1 MINDFFE
8 GIIAI
13 ILLILSILFP
23 TEVYNR
29 EAFGGW
35 RDFDRD
41 CQNQRQE
48 LLIKASIIPVKF
60 KDKKQCIVLE
70 GKWVSPYTGNVIYS
84 ANQIDIDHVLPIALS
99 WEYGSKYWSR
109 PKRVKFYN
117 DPINILPVEKSLNRQ
132 KGSKDISEWLPPQ
145 NKCNYINRFVTVLE
159 IYELH
164 PPEYKM
170 IQFRNMLKN
179 CKKEKN
185 T

>member
-1 MINDFFE
+1 MINDIFE

-13 ILLILSILFP
+13 ILLIFSILLP
-23 TEVYNR
+23 SEAYNR

-35 RDFDRD
+35 EDFDGD

-48 LLIKASIIPVKF
+48 LLIMESTIPVKF
-60 KDKKQCIVLE
+60 KDERQCVVSE
-70 GKWVSPYTGNVIYS
+70 GRWVSAYTGNIIYT
-84 ANQIDIDHVLPIALS
+84 ANQIDIDHVMPIALS
-99 WEYGSKYWSR
+99 WEYGSKYWSG

-132 KGSKDISEWLPPQ
+132 KGSKDITEWLPPR
-145 NKCNYINRFVTVLE
+145 NKCDYINRFVTVLE
-159 IYELH
+159 IYELN

-170 IQFRNMLKN
+170 LQFRTMLES
-179 CKKEKN
+179 CKKKN